1 MLMCRRADMRGVF
14 LDIIFCLTKRVTEVR
29 ALPQNAVL
37 AIRLSTRELL
47 NKPQPIRCERMA

>member
-1 MLMCRRADMRGVF
+1 MRGVF

-47 NKPQPIRCERMA
+47 NKLQPIRCERMA

>member
-1 MLMCRRADMRGVF
+1 MRGVF

-37 AIRLSTRELL
+37 AI
-47 NKPQPIRCERMA
+47 